1 MSFSGKVK
9 EELAGHTGQ
18 ARHCQIAELA
28 AILSCCAELRE
39 KEDEADKPEDRMQ
52 SDRQDGADK
61 PEDCMQSDRQDGAD
75 KPEDCRRSD
84 RQDGADK
91 PENCMQNGAG
101 KLEIR
106 TENSAVVRKCFTL
119 LKKTF
124 NIDTDIFEKSFAAQ
138 EKSGIYQLALTGDDA
153 QRVASACRLTAHRG
167 QVSPL
172 LLKSACC
179 RRAYLRGIYLSIG
192 SMSNPKRSY
201 HLEFVC
207 ADMPQAEQ
215 LCGILAD
222 FELEAKIIRRK
233 RYYVVYL
240 KEGERIVDLLNIME
254 AHVALMELENLRILK
269 DISNRVNRRVNC
281 ETANIAKTVS
291 AASRQVEDIRLIQ
304 ERRGLS
310 SLPENLQRAAQLRL
324 EAPDATLEELA
335 QMMTPPIGKSGVNHR
350 LRKLSEIAEELRESM
365 RM

>member
-39 KEDEADKPEDRMQ
+39 KED
-52 SDRQDGADK
+52 GADK
-61 PEDCMQSDRQDGAD
+61 AENCRQTGAD
-75 KPEDCRRSD
+75 
-84 RQDGADK
+84 
-91 PENCMQNGAG
+91 

-106 TENSAVVRKCFTL
+106 TENSAVIRKCFTL

-138 EKSGIYQLALTGDDA
+138 EKSGIYQFVLTGDDA
-153 QRVASACRLTAHRG
+153 QRVVSACRLTAHRG

-172 LLKSACC
+172 LLRSACC

-281 ETANIAKTVS
+281 EAANIMKTVS

-310 SLPENLQRAAQLRL
+310 SLPENLQKTAQLRL
-324 EAPDATLEELA
+324 EWPDATLGELA
-335 QMMTPPIGKSGVNHR
+335 QMMVPPIGKSGMNHR